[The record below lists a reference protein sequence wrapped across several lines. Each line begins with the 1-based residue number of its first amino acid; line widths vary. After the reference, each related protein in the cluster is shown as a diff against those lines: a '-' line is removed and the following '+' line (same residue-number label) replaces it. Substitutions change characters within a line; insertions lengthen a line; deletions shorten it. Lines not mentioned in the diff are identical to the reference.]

1 MKLFFQ
7 IIYFNVAVL
16 HIQFSITR
24 KGTFDLIITDEN
36 ATPELLP
43 ERMIFTQRIFWGE
56 KGIFRKT
63 GIAPLNLENREKELV
78 IRRKMLKAHQI
89 IGYTTLAAMVAQGI
103 IGGQLYN
110 GDYSLYKTHKN
121 MAKVVNAGYFTG
133 AALSLFSP
141 PPLVNKKTKGFSS
154 IKAHRFLSNIH
165 FSAMVVTNM
174 VADSNKSSQSRSILL
189 LQVMLQQL
197 LFLIFNYMLRKYFY
211 FIFLIFNLLTRHIN
225 G

>member
-1 MKLFFQ
+1 LKLFLFKLFILISLFCTYNSVSQ
-7 IIYFNVAVL
+7 EKEL
-16 HIQFSITR
+16 
-24 KGTFDLIITDEN
+24 FDLIITDEN

-56 KGIFRKT
+56 KGILRKT
-63 GIAPLNLENREKELV
+63 GIAPLNLENRKKELV

-174 VADSNKSSQSRSILL
+174 VADSNKKAHKAAAYTAFASYATAVI
-189 LQVMLQQL
+189 V
-197 LFLIFNYMLRKYFY
+197 FKF
-211 FIFLIFNLLTRHIN
+211 
-225 G
+225 

>member
-1 MKLFFQ
+1 MKLFLFKLFILISLFCTYNSVSQ
-7 IIYFNVAVL
+7 EKEL
-16 HIQFSITR
+16 
-24 KGTFDLIITDEN
+24 FDLIITDEN

-56 KGIFRKT
+56 KGILRKT
-63 GIAPLNLENREKELV
+63 GIAPLNLENRKKELV

-174 VADSNKSSQSRSILL
+174 VADSNKKAHKAAAYTAFASYATAVI
-189 LQVMLQQL
+189 V
-197 LFLIFNYMLRKYFY
+197 FKF
-211 FIFLIFNLLTRHIN
+211 
-225 G
+225 

>member
-1 MKLFFQ
+1 LKLFLFKLFILISLFCTYNSVSQ
-7 IIYFNVAVL
+7 EKEL
-16 HIQFSITR
+16 
-24 KGTFDLIITDEN
+24 FDLIITDEN

-56 KGIFRKT
+56 KGILRKT
-63 GIAPLNLENREKELV
+63 GIAPLNLENRKKELV

-165 FSAMVVTNM
+165 FSAMVVTNV
-174 VADSNKSSQSRSILL
+174 VADSNKKAHKAAAYTAFASYATAVI
-189 LQVMLQQL
+189 V
-197 LFLIFNYMLRKYFY
+197 FKF
-211 FIFLIFNLLTRHIN
+211 
-225 G
+225 

>member
-1 MKLFFQ
+1 MKLFLFKLFILISLFCTYNSVSQ
-7 IIYFNVAVL
+7 EKEL
-16 HIQFSITR
+16 
-24 KGTFDLIITDEN
+24 FDLIITDEN

-56 KGIFRKT
+56 KGILRKT

-174 VADSNKSSQSRSILL
+174 VADSNKKAHKAAAYTAFASYATAVI
-189 LQVMLQQL
+189 V
-197 LFLIFNYMLRKYFY
+197 FKF
-211 FIFLIFNLLTRHIN
+211 
-225 G
+225 

>member
-1 MKLFFQ
+1 LRFYFFKILFFISLLCTYNSVSQ
-7 IIYFNVAVL
+7 EKEL
-16 HIQFSITR
+16 
-24 KGTFDLIITDEN
+24 FDLIITDEN

-56 KGIFRKT
+56 KGILRKT

-165 FSAMVVTNM
+165 FSAMVVTNV
-174 VADSNKSSQSRSILL
+174 VADSNKKAHKAAAYTAFASYATAVI
-189 LQVMLQQL
+189 V
-197 LFLIFNYMLRKYFY
+197 FKF
-211 FIFLIFNLLTRHIN
+211 
-225 G
+225 

>member
-1 MKLFFQ
+1 MRFYFFKLFILISLFCTYNSVSQ
-7 IIYFNVAVL
+7 EKEL
-16 HIQFSITR
+16 
-24 KGTFDLIITDEN
+24 FDLIITDEN

-56 KGIFRKT
+56 KGILRKT

-165 FSAMVVTNM
+165 FSAMVVTNV
-174 VADSNKSSQSRSILL
+174 VADSNKKAHKAAAYTAFASYATAVI
-189 LQVMLQQL
+189 V
-197 LFLIFNYMLRKYFY
+197 FKF
-211 FIFLIFNLLTRHIN
+211 
-225 G
+225 

>member
-1 MKLFFQ
+1 MKLFLFKLFILISLFCTYNSASQ
-7 IIYFNVAVL
+7 EKEL
-16 HIQFSITR
+16 
-24 KGTFDLIITDEN
+24 FDLIITDEN

-56 KGIFRKT
+56 KGILRRT

-174 VADSNKSSQSRSILL
+174 VADSNKKAHKAAAYTAFASYATAVI
-189 LQVMLQQL
+189 V
-197 LFLIFNYMLRKYFY
+197 FKF
-211 FIFLIFNLLTRHIN
+211 
-225 G
+225 

>member
-1 MKLFFQ
+1 MRFYFFKLFILISLFCTYNSVSQ
-7 IIYFNVAVL
+7 EKEL
-16 HIQFSITR
+16 
-24 KGTFDLIITDEN
+24 FDLIITDEN

-56 KGIFRKT
+56 KGILRTT

-174 VADSNKSSQSRSILL
+174 VADSNKKAHKAAAYTAFASYATAVI
-189 LQVMLQQL
+189 V
-197 LFLIFNYMLRKYFY
+197 FKF
-211 FIFLIFNLLTRHIN
+211 
-225 G
+225 